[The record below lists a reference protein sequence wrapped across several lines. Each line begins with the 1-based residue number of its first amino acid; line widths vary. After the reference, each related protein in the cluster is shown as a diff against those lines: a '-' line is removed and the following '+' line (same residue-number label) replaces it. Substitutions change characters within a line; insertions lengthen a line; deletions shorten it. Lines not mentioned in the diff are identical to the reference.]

1 MNEKVALYEEANKS
15 IMLENRARKDIEDR
29 DIYLKIKQDE
39 KEKDILK
46 FSILVDNHNYTYII
60 FIASDNDYF
69 KFNYLYQFYRR
80 GMPKL
85 KRIKENIKNK

>member
-39 KEKDILK
+39 KEKEILK
-46 FSILVDNHNYTYII
+46 FSILVTTI
-60 FIASDNDYF
+60 FIVILFLS
-69 KFNYLYQFYRR
+69 
-80 GMPKL
+80 PV
-85 KRIKENIKNK
+85 IIII

>member
-39 KEKDILK
+39 KEKEILK
-46 FSILVDNHNYTYII
+46 FSILVTTILIVISFLSPVII
-60 FIASDNDYF
+60 I
-69 KFNYLYQFYRR
+69 
-80 GMPKL
+80 
-85 KRIKENIKNK
+85 I

>member
-39 KEKDILK
+39 KEKEILK
-46 FSILVDNHNYTYII
+46 FSILVTTILILISFLSPVII
-60 FIASDNDYF
+60 IILNLIICINFTGEGCQN
-69 KFNYLYQFYRR
+69 
-80 GMPKL
+80 
-85 KRIKENIKNK
+85 

>member
-39 KEKDILK
+39 KEKEILK
-46 FSILVDNHNYTYII
+46 FSILVTTI
-60 FIASDNDYF
+60 FILISFLSPVIIIILNLIICINF
-69 KFNYLYQFYRR
+69 TGEGCQN
-80 GMPKL
+80 
-85 KRIKENIKNK
+85 